1 MSRPGRDS
9 RASRRSIAR
18 RERVRDRA
26 IGVAGRSGPSVTV
39 SKVRR
44 AGHESRHER
53 APTSDRT
60 AECVSLCST
69 LSLRRRAAV
78 GRGGVARGSRVRTID
93 GPHGSPSS
101 AVVRVRSALVP
112 RDRPWSRLT
121 STRLPRRSP
130 RVVVSRGVPPARP
143 RACVMRYTPTSSTV
157 RLKHRHN
164 TNNSQYTSYV
174 RRR

>member
-60 AECVSLCST
+60 VECVSLCST
-69 LSLRRRAAV
+69 LSRSAAAP
-78 GRGGVARGSRVRTID
+78 RSGGVAWVPCPHHRWSARLSIQCGRP
-93 GPHGSPSS
+93 GPLRARPTRPS
-101 AVVRVRSALVP
+101 VVSSYVY
-112 RDRPWSRLT
+112 T
-121 STRLPRRSP
+121 STTPVAARCRLAGSTPPPP
-130 RVVVSRGVPPARP
+130 RVCNAIYR
-143 RACVMRYTPTSSTV
+143 PTSSTV

>member
-78 GRGGVARGSRVRTID
+78 GRGGVGPVSAPSMVRTALH
-93 GPHGSPSS
+93 P
-101 AVVRVRSALVP
+101 VRSSGSAPRSSHATVRGLVLRLHVYHAGRRAL
-112 RDRPWSRLT
+112 S
-121 STRLPRRSP
+121 
-130 RVVVSRGVPPARP
+130 SRGGYPPAP
-143 RACVMRYTPTSSTV
+143 PPACVMRYTPTSSTV

>member
-44 AGHESRHER
+44 AGHEWRHER

-60 AECVSLCST
+60 VECVSLCST
-69 LSLRRRAAV
+69 LSRSAAAP
-78 GRGGVARGSRVRTID
+78 RSGGVAWVPCPHHMVRTALHPR
-93 GPHGSPSS
+93 G

-112 RDRPWSRLT
+112 RDGPWSRLT
-121 STRLPRRSP
+121 STRPTTRRALSP
-130 RVVVSRGVPPARP
+130 LRSRGWGSTAPRP
-143 RACVMRYTPTSSTV
+143 RVMRYTDIID
-157 RLKHRHN
+157 KH
-164 TNNSQYTSYV
+164 TTIP
-174 RRR
+174 